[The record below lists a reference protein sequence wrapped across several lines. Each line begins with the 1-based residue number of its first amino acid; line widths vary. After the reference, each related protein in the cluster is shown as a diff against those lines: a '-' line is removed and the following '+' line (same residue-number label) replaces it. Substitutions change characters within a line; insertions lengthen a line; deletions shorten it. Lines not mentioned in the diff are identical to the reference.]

1 MASLE
6 ALHEIL
12 NAAAS
17 KLNEAANAI
26 REAPLDPV
34 KPNIHHIA
42 NALSELFEL
51 QRKVWVQ
58 RPELIPEHLWE
69 APAGGNPSPQQIIEG
84 AFRRAE
90 RAETAGDV
98 ALSVAVLE
106 HLIRCQPS
114 GQHIVRAKS
123 EVARMNGHDT

>member
-12 NAAAS
+12 NDAAS
-17 KLNEAANAI
+17 KLNEAATAI

-42 NALSELFEL
+42 NALSDIFEL
-51 QRKVWVQ
+51 QRNVWVQ

-69 APAGGNPSPQQIIEG
+69 APAGGNPSPQQIVEG
-84 AFRRAE
+84 AFRRAK
-90 RAETAGDV
+90 RAEAAGDV
-98 ALSVAVLE
+98 ALAVAILQF
-106 HLIRCQPS
+106 LIRCQPS
-114 GQHIVRAKS
+114 GHHIARANG
-123 EVARMNGHDT
+123 EIARINGHDT